1 MGYNIIP
8 VAPCGRGWLKPFR
21 GGGSILGHL
30 PQHVCSPFALLSVS
44 KSVRCGQL
52 INVYGKDWPG
62 IMDML
67 GGPEMTGEKGDSIT
81 TAAGTD
87 KAEVDRCSSCSSV
100 VYVAS
105 KSRRP

>member
-1 MGYNIIP
+1 
-8 VAPCGRGWLKPFR
+8 
-21 GGGSILGHL
+21 
-30 PQHVCSPFALLSVS
+30 
-44 KSVRCGQL
+44 
-52 INVYGKDWPG
+52 
-62 IMDML
+62 ML